1 MESCCC
7 PGGRRRQSAFG
18 FTLVELLVVI
28 GIIALLIS
36 ILLPAL
42 NRAREAAQRTKC
54 LSNLRS
60 IGQMVVMYQN
70 AFKGA
75 IPIGF
80 WTNSDS
86 DGAQKVLQNNYGI
99 AFRESGF
106 GPAAVLRFNGLGFL
120 YPAGL
125 IGTGLQNNQASEGQ
139 VFYCPSF
146 ANDNKDHVYDGS
158 DNPWINNL
166 ILPGATT
173 NLTRSAYSARAA
185 NPLSRRG
192 DALTGVAA
200 TNARGVGWSRA
211 GTWHPFD
218 ASGANPPAIVPMM
231 RSPQMKSRMIVSD
244 IVSTLDRI
252 RLLCHK
258 NGINVLYGD
267 GSAKWVHLDHIKADL
282 DSLTGFNASQNP
294 KMEKLWLRLDEA
306 P

>member
-1 MESCCC
+1 MDTHYA
-7 PGGRRRQSAFG
+7 RARTLTRLRG

-28 GIIALLIS
+28 GIIALLVS
-36 ILLPAL
+36 ILLPTL

-70 AFKGA
+70 ASRGA

-80 WTNSDS
+80 WTNDPSG
-86 DGAQKVLQNNYGI
+86 GAKVLQNNYGI

-106 GPAAVLRFNGLGFL
+106 GPAAVLRFNGLGLL

-125 IGTGLQNNQASEGQ
+125 VGTGLQNNQASEGE

-146 ANDNKDHVYDGS
+146 ATDNKDHTYDGS
-158 DNPWINNL
+158 ENPWINRL
-166 ILPGATT
+166 ILPGQPTA
-173 NLTRSAYSARAA
+173 LTRSAYSARAS
-185 NPLSRRG
+185 NPTSRRG
-192 DALTGVAA
+192 DLPLTGLAA
-200 TNARGVGWSRA
+200 TNARAVGWSKT

-218 ASGANPPAIVPMM
+218 AAGATPPNIVPMM
-231 RSPQMKSRMIVSD
+231 RAPQMKNRMIVSD

-252 RLLCHK
+252 RILCHK
-258 NGINVLYGD
+258 SGINVLYGD
-267 GSAKWVHLDHIKADL
+267 GSAKWVHLDHIRANL
-282 DSLTGFNASQNP
+282 DTLTGFNASQNT
-294 KMEKLWLRLDEA
+294 KMENLWLRLDEA